1 MVTVRLICC
10 TIFPVTD
17 VAKENLAAPRGARL
31 RTLRAARGMSRRI
44 LARDSAVSE
53 RYLADLENGKAN
65 PSIALLARIGAAIGV
80 TLTALFPPP
89 SRDAEAVAA
98 LLERLGPEDRAAA
111 RALLERRFGVVAD
124 KAERIALVGLR
135 GAGKTTLGGLL
146 ASRLGWPFVEL
157 TREIEK
163 DYGTDIA
170 EILALSGQPGL
181 RRQEYR
187 ALGRIADERARV
199 VIATPGGVV
208 AEPASLALLLART
221 HTIWL
226 TASPEEHM
234 TRVATQGDRRPM
246 ADNPEAMADLRAIL
260 VARSP
265 DYARADARLDTAG
278 RPVADCLDELERTVR
293 LLLPVGSD
301 DSGLTPTK

>member
-1 MVTVRLICC
+1 M
-10 TIFPVTD
+10 TD
-17 VAKENLAAPRGARL
+17 ATKQNLAAPLGARL

-53 RYLADLENGKAN
+53 RYLAELENGRAN
-65 PSIALLARIGAAIGV
+65 PSIGVLARIGAAIGV
-80 TLTALFPPP
+80 DLAALFPPP
-89 SRDAEAVAA
+89 CRDAEAVAA

-111 RALLERRFGVVAD
+111 RALLERRFGRAAD
-124 KAERIALVGLR
+124 KAERIALIGLR

-146 ASRLGWPFVEL
+146 AARLGWPFVEL
-157 TREIEK
+157 TREIER
-163 DYGTDIA
+163 DYGADIA

-187 ALGRIADERARV
+187 ALGRIADERERA

-208 AEPASLALLLART
+208 AEPASLDLLLART

-234 TRVATQGDRRPM
+234 ARVAAQGDRRPM

-260 VARSP
+260 TARSP
-265 DYARADARLDTAG
+265 DYARADARLDTAA
-278 RPVADCLDELERTVR
+278 RPLEDCLDELERMAER
-293 LLLPVGSD
+293 LLD
-301 DSGLTPTK
+301 DHKTGNIVHI